1 LNRQAL
7 LTIDEDIGQA
17 RHYKFP
23 SAHCG
28 PTATHL
34 GELVQTFAGCPDR
47 LGNSVRGLGI
57 IGGDVFKHDA
67 QVFCGGYRP
76 YWHLTPR
83 IY

>member
-1 LNRQAL
+1 MDRQAL
-7 LTIDEDIGQA
+7 LTIDEDIGQT

-23 SAHCG
+23 SAHSG

-34 GELVQTFAGCPDR
+34 GELVQALAGCPDR
-47 LGNSVRGLGI
+47 LGNSVRGLCI

-76 YWHLTPR
+76 SGHLTPR
-83 IY
+83 IC